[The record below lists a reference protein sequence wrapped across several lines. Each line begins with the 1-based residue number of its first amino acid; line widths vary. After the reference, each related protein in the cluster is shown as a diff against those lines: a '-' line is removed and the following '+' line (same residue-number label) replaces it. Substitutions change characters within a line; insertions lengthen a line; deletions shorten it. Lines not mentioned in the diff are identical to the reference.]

1 MQQNLSCEQ
10 VNALMTFYIEDRLSA
25 KLAEYVQQHLDICP
39 VCREKYNKLIN
50 VIKKYS
56 NIKNNI
62 SIDNDEY
69 FENSFITKQY
79 EEFKSNLSAYIDNEL
94 DDMENIKIKKI
105 TISNPLA
112 RNDLEEMYTF
122 KKILHSS
129 FDKTRN
135 EFKNDFSKNII
146 NQIQNSKEGKE
157 IDPFIKIMTL
167 LFTIISCIVA
177 GIIWILYF

>member
-1 MQQNLSCEQ
+1 MQQRLSCDQ
-10 VNALMTFYIEDRLSA
+10 VSALMTFYIEDRLST

-50 VIKKYS
+50 VVKKYS

-62 SIDNDEY
+62 SINNDTD

-94 DDMENIKIKKI
+94 NDIENIKIKKI

-112 RNDLEEMYTF
+112 RQDLEKMYTL

-129 FDKTRN
+129 FDKTKN
-135 EFKNDFSKNII
+135 DFKSDFSKNII
-146 NQIQNSKEGKE
+146 NQIQNSKERKE
-157 IDPFIKIMTL
+157 IDPFIKIMAL
-167 LFTIISCIVA
+167 LFIIISSIIT
-177 GIIWILYF
+177 GIIGILYF